1 MLVAVQQGEVQGLTL
16 IGLFVAG
23 AIGIPISVAIVNG
36 RRAKEAAKYRRL
48 EGWVPGTLLEED
60 PDAFAGP
67 PPPSTTPGPRIVAH
81 GALRVGRWVRVAY
94 GTPAPRPEPWAS
106 AEPSH
111 RATLAPASVTEG
123 SATGQDAHLRA
134 RHAGNGSV
142 TAEPLEDAEP
152 GSPGE
157 GGRDSGESGEAR
169 SGDAPVR
176 ERADQDIEVRV
187 TPESARGES
196 LEVRVLGP
204 VEILGWREAPT
215 RRVVAELACYLALHG
230 DRRVTSEE
238 LRAALWP
245 GDIESTQASAKSLRN
260 AVSMLRK
267 SLGPEVVPEASK
279 GRGYRLAGDVRS
291 DWARFSLLVK
301 SARPGDEEEA
311 DLLDEA
317 LRLVRGAPF
326 EGVASGSYS
335 WAWGELFVSRMEVAV
350 ADAARR
356 LAVLGLASGDVG
368 KARAAATKGLA
379 CAPYDRR
386 LWELMLES
394 ASALGRG
401 ELDRTWK
408 HAVAVLGDDVADLR
422 ECFDRLHAKPPAG
435 GSSNPAPDFATSEP
449 PTRAR
454 P

>member
-60 PDAFAGP
+60 PDALAGA
-67 PPPSTTPGPRIVAH
+67 PPPSMTPGPRIVAH

-106 AEPSH
+106 AESSH

-123 SATGQDAHLRA
+123 SATGQDADLRA
-134 RHAGNGSV
+134 RRAGNGPV
-142 TAEPLEDAEP
+142 TAEPLGDAERA
-152 GSPGE
+152 SSGE
-157 GGRDSGESGEAR
+157 GGPESGESVEAR
-169 SGDAPVR
+169 SGDAPARQRSARDV
-176 ERADQDIEVRV
+176 EEGMAA
-187 TPESARGES
+187 ESAAAGS

-204 VEILGWREAPT
+204 VEILGWREEPT
-215 RRVVAELACYLALHG
+215 RRVVAELACYLALHA

-267 SLGPEVVPEASK
+267 SLGAEAVPEASK
-279 GRGYRLAGDVRS
+279 GRGYRLAGEVRS

-301 SARPGDEEEA
+301 SARAGEAEEA
-311 DLLDEA
+311 DVLDEA
-317 LRLVRGAPF
+317 LRLVRGAPSR
-326 EGVASGSYS
+326 EWHQGATRGPGVSCSSRAWRLPSRTRPGAWRSSGLPLAMPVRRAQQRRRALPVLLMTGASGS
-335 WAWGELFVSRMEVAV
+335 
-350 ADAARR
+350 
-356 LAVLGLASGDVG
+356 
-368 KARAAATKGLA
+368 
-379 CAPYDRR
+379 
-386 LWELMLES
+386 
-394 ASALGRG
+394 
-401 ELDRTWK
+401 
-408 HAVAVLGDDVADLR
+408 
-422 ECFDRLHAKPPAG
+422 
-435 GSSNPAPDFATSEP
+435 
-449 PTRAR
+449 
-454 P
+454 